1 MRMLILWFLFTV
13 NLSVAQTIAGLTA
26 EELEFKVDSLIAD
39 GISQHAFPGAQVLM
53 YKDGK
58 VRLHKAYGHHTYN
71 KAIEVNKDNLY
82 DLASVTKILGS
93 TLAFMK
99 LYEMYTLAIDQKIS
113 AFIPTLKGTNKKE
126 TTFREIFSH
135 NAGWLPYLTHQNTIY
150 NKKGA
155 FRWHSLSE
163 RQSKRYPTPLT
174 DQLFIHKNW
183 WN

>member
-1 MRMLILWFLFTV
+1 MLILWFLFTV

-126 TTFREIFSH
+126 TTSGESFSH
-135 NAGWLPYLTHQNTIY
+135 NAGWLP
-150 NKKGA
+150 
-155 FRWHSLSE
+155 
-163 RQSKRYPTPLT
+163 
-174 DQLFIHKNW
+174 
-183 WN
+183 